1 MSGNWM
7 RFHTSNE
14 LQLPFNFTP
23 LMFHFYFTCFNN
35 FMSDAS
41 VTQFKHL
48 SDNLC
53 FFLLLCFIC
62 IWCKL
67 LDILYWTLEKK
78 QTKTIDYKINYTY
91 FHVEPRNLLKSEFLR
106 FGFFLAIIFRAWCE
120 NTMKAFIGRL
130 MRSSFCSVVAL
141 QKKRRRKMIIIR
153 NNSQKN
159 MKFN

>member
-1 MSGNWM
+1 MRGNWM

-23 LMFHFYFTCFNN
+23 LVFHFYFTCFNN

-41 VTQFKHL
+41 VTQCKHL
-48 SDNLC
+48 RDNLC
-53 FFLLLCFIC
+53 FFFSLYFIC

-67 LDILYWTLEKK
+67 LDIMYWTLEKRDK
-78 QTKTIDYKINYTY
+78 NDYKINNTY

-106 FGFFLAIIFRAWCE
+106 FGFFFAIIFRAWCE
-120 NTMKAFIGRL
+120 NTIKAFIGRL

-141 QKKRRRKMIIIR
+141 QKKKKKDD
-153 NNSQKN
+153 NNTQ
-159 MKFN
+159 